1 MNKDYDWY
9 IADIKYEEKKLEEL
23 MVDDNKSPAVL
34 FYTSDFLSN
43 TRTMTFNDIGM
54 LITLLCLQH
63 QNGHLSELDMLCIC
77 GKHNDSIYR
86 FFIKDNDGKYY
97 NKRFEDECIKRKK
110 FVESR
115 RSNRSKKTYVKHME
129 NENVNENINV
139 YVNENNYSNS
149 LKESILAWLEYKV
162 QRNENYQEQGFKSLL
177 TQIKNR
183 IDKFGE
189 EKVIDVIELSMSSN
203 YKGIIWD
210 KIQNDVQSKNKSNF
224 DLGQEVLKE
233 LRES

>member
-1 MNKDYDWY
+1 MSNYDWY
-9 IADIKYEEKKLEEL
+9 IADIKYEENKLEEL

-77 GKHNDSIYR
+77 GKHIDSIYR

>member
-1 MNKDYDWY
+1 MNDYDWY
-9 IADIKYEEKKLEEL
+9 IADIKYEENKLEEL

-110 FVESR
+110 SIMWSR
-115 RSNRSKKTYVKHME
+115 R
-129 NENVNENINV
+129 
-139 YVNENNYSNS
+139 
-149 LKESILAWLEYKV
+149 
-162 QRNENYQEQGFKSLL
+162 
-177 TQIKNR
+177 
-183 IDKFGE
+183 
-189 EKVIDVIELSMSSN
+189 
-203 YKGIIWD
+203 
-210 KIQNDVQSKNKSNF
+210 
-224 DLGQEVLKE
+224 
-233 LRES
+233 